1 VVALLMLIAFTIAPF
16 ISVVAWCAVWSVKFI
31 CDLAVMYPNMLRLG
45 LGGQLRY
52 FLLFEFYWGAQS
64 LVTPILLMNKTVVWK
79 GRAYRS

>member
-1 VVALLMLIAFTIAPF
+1 
-16 ISVVAWCAVWSVKFI
+16 VKFI